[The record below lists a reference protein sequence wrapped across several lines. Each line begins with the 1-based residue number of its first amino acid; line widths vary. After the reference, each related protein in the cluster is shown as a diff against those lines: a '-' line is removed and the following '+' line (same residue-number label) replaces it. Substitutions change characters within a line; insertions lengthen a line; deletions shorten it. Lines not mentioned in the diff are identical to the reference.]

1 MKTINIPTFLNIDLS
16 FEMSSVGR
24 RFGAYFIDW
33 GVKWIYLFVATMS
46 FNITLLGNQTLTSFI
61 IFSPFFFY
69 SFLLEW
75 LNKGQTLGKMIL
87 NIKVVGIDGNPP
99 TVSQC
104 AIRWMF
110 LLVDSYLFALFTFI
124 NPLFAGLMLF
134 SPFVGC
140 IMIATTKQQ
149 QRIGDIAAQTFIVN
163 FKQTE
168 VSIYDTIYAYAVS
181 KKKDYEVQFPEII
194 KLSDRD
200 MTIVKNLLER
210 SETDYEYELARKV
223 ALHIKKIL
231 MIENKEDD
239 YVFLKKLLAD
249 YNYLSLKQ

>member
-1 MKTINIPTFLNIDLS
+1 MKTINIPTFLNIDLT

-33 GVKWIYLFVATMS
+33 GVKWIYLFVVMS
-46 FNITLLGNQTLTSFI
+46 SFSIGWGNTTLISFI
-61 IFSPFFFY
+61 IFSPFLFY

-87 NIKVVGIDGNPP
+87 GIKVVGIDGNPP
-99 TVSQC
+99 TVGQC
-104 AIRWMF
+104 GIRWMF
-110 LLVDSYLFALFTFI
+110 LLVDGYLFALFAFI

-134 SPFVGC
+134 SPLVGC
-140 IMIATTKQQ
+140 AMIAATKQQ

-163 FKQTE
+163 VKQTE
-168 VSIYDTIYAYAVS
+168 VSIYDTIYAYSVS

-210 SETDYEYELARKV
+210 SESAYEYELAHKV

-231 MIENKEDD
+231 MIENKDDD

>member
-33 GVKWIYLFVATMS
+33 GVKWIYLFIATFS

-75 LNKGQTLGKMIL
+75 LNKGQTLGKMFL

-140 IMIATTKQQ
+140 IMISTTKQQ

-163 FKQTE
+163 FSQTE
-168 VSIYDTIYAYAVS
+168 VSIYDTIYAYSVS
-181 KKKDYEVQFPEII
+181 KKKEHEVHFPEII

-210 SETDYEYELARKV
+210 SETDYEYELAHKV

-231 MIENKEDD
+231 LIESKEDD